1 MIIWEL
7 LSEKV
12 PYEGLPEAQIIG
24 LVGYDKDH
32 ALHKT
37 EEAIPEG
44 ADEFIISLMERTWFY
59 FYSQMLV

>member
-7 LSEKV
+7 LSEQV

-32 ALHKT
+32 ALYKT

-44 ADEFIISLMERTWFY
+44 ADEFIIGLMEKC
-59 FYSQMLV
+59 L